1 MDDYHSRR
9 IGNELCL
16 SLETT
21 LIFPSRVCCVI
32 IIYKEI
38 SLVEDRAGCVLCNYD
53 YVEIFLVQEMNM
65 TCVWRRRKCF
75 FREQILGV
83 FERNEANHQCA
94 EERSYCK
101 RSINFY
107 DIYISI

>member
-1 MDDYHSRR
+1 MSESGDD
-9 IGNELCL
+9 ID
-16 SLETT
+16 
-21 LIFPSRVCCVI
+21 
-32 IIYKEI
+32 I
-38 SLVEDRAGCVLCNYD
+38 SQQGVLCNYD
-53 YVEIFLVQEMNM
+53 LQRDIPCGGQGRVCYNYEEMIFVQDYHSQEMNM